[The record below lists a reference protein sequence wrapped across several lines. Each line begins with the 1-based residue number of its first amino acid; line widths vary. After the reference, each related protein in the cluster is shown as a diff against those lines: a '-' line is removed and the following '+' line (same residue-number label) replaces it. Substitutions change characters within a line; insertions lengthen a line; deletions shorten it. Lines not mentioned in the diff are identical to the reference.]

1 MPSSLAR
8 VLSRALVFS
17 TSLPVS
23 VYGTDTT
30 GTPREAFLGSLD
42 STGLWGS
49 SPSSTSL
56 GIVLAFIPTRTPYR
70 FEPIARLGT
79 VYLSPSLLVS
89 KLPIV
94 VQEC

>member
-56 GIVLAFIPTRTPYR
+56 GIGVAFIPTTPSYR